1 MIHNASSLP
10 FRKNAGLFPTV
21 LLLLLL
27 QAGAEGAAP
36 WYFLP
41 TFGHDVRWV
50 QGFADGYFAT
60 ARTPPPLPP
69 QTRFLLFAD
78 SGLTAAERR
87 LVHWHEVEFPHGD
100 FMRIMPGRDVFG
112 WYVHAFDI
120 PKWLSGLDVVMDL
133 GVIDDADETFVNGT
147 FVGSTGRVPGGS
159 VWQKDRRY
167 RVPAELLLESGNGG
181 TPAVLPSRG
190 RDARV
195 TSMAAGGT
203 HAAPWG
209 NTVAVHVWSLWGLG
223 GIVGPPVLK
232 AAAVPADA
240 QWDVATVRGPFSP
253 RGLNAARTADE
264 ALAICFDGKT
274 IEWRKAAVPWKD
286 WNSLPDDV
294 RTMAF
299 RLRLGLIYEEGTRRD
314 PGGPFVLDCG
324 PVFDVAAFYLNG
336 RRLGLVGRFPEG
348 GEPAFTEAAQRARFI
363 VEPRDRAADGR
374 DELTVVVF
382 RERGVGGLPGTPG
395 VLLDNPL
402 ETIDLKD
409 AASVSEAFT
418 LLVQSGRFAEAGNLL
433 ENAVPADGA
442 GRAWLL
448 SHKAHLAYLR
458 WLDGGMKDAAL
469 LDGVLSPIAET
480 LSELPVEAPK
490 QSAMQAFCRVL
501 RLAETDPSVMAM
513 VKRRFPKF
521 GDGCIALPADLSTR
535 GDWAASYGSES
546 HILAAMGQTRDLHPL
561 LPGRP
566 FNYRLSV
573 PGDRD
578 KACRWLPKR
587 QCDIADADAL
597 SAPDGLEM
605 TRSLRKYCPNLP
617 DTKED
622 ALRHASARG
631 RTASWWDDH
640 GEMHPFDDNGP
651 DLLLEL
657 DAADAFPGAAS
668 AGPRI
673 LTFLHVDFDWRD
685 TLHPRQQSLLLSDA
699 DGNLLNA
706 AWGGKSDHGV
716 YSPFVV
722 DADRPLKARFMKHRG
737 ACVAVGGV
745 FADRFA
751 DYASCDTTAFRRL
764 FAALP
769 AGLSQEAMRLLE
781 SPAGVARVEIA
792 RRILAG
798 GGGVSPSSA
807 NGGTPMA
814 PPSRRRDARGTS
826 TVATCVLLALCAD
839 AGVVAFDGGNAVA
852 AFARLCSTL
861 EAEELDRLL
870 EVIGNPSLFRM
881 RWSYIAADRL
891 FGRLEALPMADR
903 ARYLGRFAVHCTG
916 HARRPLRRATL
927 GFLEKYAPQAT
938 AEHERLVRSL
948 PEHTTRM
955 TVSIEPPEKTR

>member
-1 MIHNASSLP
+1 M
-10 FRKNAGLFPTV
+10 
-21 LLLLLL
+21 
-27 QAGAEGAAP
+27 AAP

-50 QGFADGYFAT
+50 QGFTDDSFAT
-60 ARTPPPLPP
+60 AGQKHPDGGTPPRLPP
-69 QTRFLLFAD
+69 QARFLLFAD

-133 GVIDDADETFVNGT
+133 GIIDDADETFVNGT

-167 RVPAELLLESGNGG
+167 RVPAELL
-181 TPAVLPSRG
+181 RK
-190 RDARV
+190 
-195 TSMAAGGT
+195 
-203 HAAPWG
+203 HG
-209 NTVAVHVWSLWGLG
+209 NTAAVQTWSLWGLG
-223 GIVGPPVLK
+223 GIVGPPTLK

-240 QWDVATVRGPFSP
+240 EWDMAYVHGPFTP
-253 RGLNAARTADE
+253 RGLNEARTADE
-264 ALAICFDGKT
+264 ALDICFGGKT
-274 IEWRKAAVPWKD
+274 IEWRKASVPWKD
-286 WNSLPDDV
+286 YAAIPDDV

-299 RLRLGLIYEEGTRRD
+299 RLRLGLIHEEGSRRES
-314 PGGPFVLDCG
+314 GGPFILDCG

-336 RRLGLVGRFPEG
+336 RRLGLVGRFPDG
-348 GEPAFTEAAQRARFI
+348 GTPAFTEAAQRARFI
-363 VEPRDRAADGR
+363 VEPQDRSADGR

-395 VLLDNPL
+395 VLLENPL
-402 ETIDLKD
+402 DNIDLKK
-409 AASVSEAFT
+409 ASDVADAFT
-418 LLVQSGRFAEAGNLL
+418 LLVQSGRPEKAAELL
-433 ENAVPADGA
+433 EKAVPADDA

-448 SHKAHLAYLR
+448 SHKAHLAYLQ

-469 LDGVLSPIAET
+469 LDGVLSPIAEI
-480 LSELPVEAPK
+480 LSDLPAEAPR

-501 RLAETDPSVMAM
+501 RLAETDPAVMAM
-513 VKRRFPKF
+513 ARRRFPKF
-521 GDGCIALPADLSTR
+521 GDGCVALPHDLSTR
-535 GDWAASYGSES
+535 GDWAASYGSETF
-546 HILAAMGQTRDLHPL
+546 ILAAMGQTRDLHPL

-566 FNYRLSV
+566 FNYKLSV

-578 KACRWLPKR
+578 RACRWLPKR

-597 SAPDGLEM
+597 SAPDGLE
-605 TRSLRKYCPNLP
+605 TLRSLRRFCPNFP
-617 DTKED
+617 ETKAN

-657 DAADAFPGAAS
+657 DAADASPGAATG
-668 AGPRI
+668 GPRI
-673 LTFLHVDFDWRD
+673 LTFLHADFDWRD
-685 TLHPRQQSLLLSDA
+685 TLHPRQQSLLLFDA

-751 DYASCDTTAFRRL
+751 DYASCDTKALRRL

-769 AGLSQEAMRLLE
+769 APLAEAAERLLA
-781 SPAGVARVEIA
+781 SPAGMSRVELA
-792 RRILAG
+792 RAILG
-798 GGGVSPSSA
+798 SSEGV
-807 NGGTPMA
+807 
-814 PPSRRRDARGTS
+814 PPLADGTS
-826 TVATCVLLALCAD
+826 DGGNAVATSALLALCAD
-839 AGVVAFDGGNAVA
+839 AAVVPFNGGDAVA
-852 AFARLCSTL
+852 TSGENAAGTFAERCETMD
-861 EAEELDRLL
+861 AEELDRLL
-870 EVIGNPSLFRM
+870 EILGDPSLFRM
-881 RWSYIAADRL
+881 RWSFIAADKL

-903 ARYLGRFAVHCTG
+903 ARYLGRFAAHCTG
-916 HARRPLRRATL
+916 HARRPLRRAAL

>member
-10 FRKNAGLFPTV
+10 FRKAAGLFPAV
-21 LLLLLL
+21 LLLLLV
-27 QAGAEGAAP
+27 QTGAVEAAP

-50 QGFADGYFAT
+50 QGFADGCFAT
-60 ARTPPPLPP
+60 ARTPPPFPP
-69 QTRFLLFAD
+69 QARFLLFAD

-100 FMRIMPGRDVFG
+100 FMRIMPERDVFG

-167 RVPAELLLESGNGG
+167 RVPAELL
-181 TPAVLPSRG
+181 RK
-190 RDARV
+190 
-195 TSMAAGGT
+195 
-203 HAAPWG
+203 HG
-209 NTVAVHVWSLWGLG
+209 NTAAVQTWSLWGLG
-223 GIVGPPVLK
+223 GIVGPPTLK
-232 AAAVPADA
+232 AAAVLADTE
-240 QWDVATVRGPFSP
+240 WDVAYVHGPFAL
-253 RGLNAARTADE
+253 RGLNEARTADE
-264 ALAICFDGKT
+264 ALDICFGGKT
-274 IEWRKAAVPWKD
+274 IEWRKASVPWKD
-286 WNSLPDDV
+286 YAAIPDDV
-294 RTMAF
+294 RLMVF
-299 RLRLGLIYEEGTRRD
+299 RLRLGLIHEEGSPRES
-314 PGGPFVLDCG
+314 GGPFVLDCG

-336 RRLGLVGRFPEG
+336 RRLGLVGRFPDG
-348 GEPAFTEAAQRARFI
+348 CTPAFTEAAQRARFI
-363 VEPRDRAADGR
+363 VEPRDRSADGR

-402 ETIDLKD
+402 ESIDLKKTSDVAD
-409 AASVSEAFT
+409 AFA
-418 LLVQSGRFAEAGNLL
+418 LLVQSGRFAEAENLL
-433 ENAVPADGA
+433 GNAVPQDGA

-448 SHKAHLAYLR
+448 SNKAHLAYLQ
-458 WLDGGMKDAAL
+458 WLDGGMKDIAM
-469 LDGVLSPIAET
+469 LDNVLSPIAEI
-480 LSELPVEAPK
+480 LSDLPVEAPR

-501 RLAETDPSVMAM
+501 QLAETDSSVMAM
-513 VKRRFPKF
+513 ARRRFPKF
-521 GDGCIALPADLSTR
+521 GDGCAALPPDLSTR
-535 GDWAASYGSES
+535 GDWAASYGSETF
-546 HILAAMGQTRDLHPL
+546 ILAAMGQTRDLHPL

-566 FNYRLSV
+566 FNYKLSV

-578 KACRWLPKR
+578 RACRWLPKR
-587 QCDIADADAL
+587 QCDIADPDAL
-597 SAPDGLEM
+597 SAPDGLE
-605 TRSLRKYCPNLP
+605 TLRSLRRFCPNFP
-617 DTKED
+617 ETKAD

-657 DAADAFPGAAS
+657 DAADTFPIAAAS
-668 AGPRI
+668 GPRI
-673 LTFLHVDFDWRD
+673 LTFLHADFDWRD
-685 TLHPRQQSLLLSDA
+685 TLHPRQQSLLLFDA

-722 DADRPLKARFMKHRG
+722 DANRPLKARFMKHRS

-745 FADRFA
+745 FADRFI
-751 DYASCDTTAFRRL
+751 DYASFPQAGRTRDLRRL

-769 AGLSQEAMRLLE
+769 APLAEDAERLLA
-781 SPAGVARVEIA
+781 SPADMSRVKLARKILGGSEGVPP
-792 RRILAG
+792 LA
-798 GGGVSPSSA
+798 
-807 NGGTPMA
+807 
-814 PPSRRRDARGTS
+814 DGTS
-826 TVATCVLLALCAD
+826 DGGDAVATSALLALCAD
-839 AGVVAFDGGNAVA
+839 AAVVPFNGGDAVA
-852 AFARLCSTL
+852 TSGENAAGTFAERCETMD
-861 EAEELDRLL
+861 AEELDRLL
-870 EVIGNPSLFRM
+870 EILGDPSLFRM
-881 RWSYIAADRL
+881 RWSYIVADKL

-916 HARRPLRRATL
+916 HARRPLRRTAL
-927 GFLEKYAPQAT
+927 QQLERLAPQAE
-938 AEHERLVRSL
+938 AEHERLARSL
-948 PEHTTRM
+948 PEHTARM

>member
-10 FRKNAGLFPTV
+10 FRKTAGLFPTV

-167 RVPAELLLESGNGG
+167 RVPAELL
-181 TPAVLPSRG
+181 RK
-190 RDARV
+190 
-195 TSMAAGGT
+195 
-203 HAAPWG
+203 HG
-209 NTVAVHVWSLWGLG
+209 NTAAVQTWSQWGLG
-223 GIVGPPVLK
+223 GIVGPPTLK

-240 QWDVATVRGPFSP
+240 EWDVVFVHGAFTPC
-253 RGLNAARTADE
+253 GLNEARTADE
-264 ALAICFDGKT
+264 ALDICFGGRAGARPSPA
-274 IEWRKAAVPWKD
+274 EWQPSPVPWTG

-294 RTMAF
+294 QAMVF
-299 RLRLGLIYEEGTRRD
+299 KLRLGLIHEEGSRRES
-314 PGGPFVLDCG
+314 GEPFILDCG

-336 RRLGLVGRFPEG
+336 RRLGLVGRFPDG
-348 GEPAFTEAAQRARFI
+348 GTPAFTEAAQRARFI
-363 VEPRDRAADGR
+363 VEPRDRSADGR

-395 VLLDNPL
+395 VLLGNPL
-402 ETIDLKD
+402 ETIDLKK
-409 AASVSEAFT
+409 ASNVADAFT

-448 SHKAHLAYLR
+448 SHKAHLAYLQ
-458 WLDGGMKDAAL
+458 WFDNGMKDIAM
-469 LDGVLSPIAET
+469 LDGVLSPMAEI
-480 LSELPVEAPK
+480 LSDLPAEAPR

-501 RLAETDPSVMAM
+501 RLAETNPSVMAM
-513 VKRRFPKF
+513 ARRRFPKF
-521 GDGCIALPADLSTR
+521 GDGCATLPPDLSTR
-535 GDWAASYGSES
+535 GDWAASYGSEIF
-546 HILAAMGQTRDLHPL
+546 ILAAMGQMRDLHPL

-578 KACRWLPKR
+578 RACRWLPKR
-587 QCDIADADAL
+587 QCDIADPDAL
-597 SAPDGLEM
+597 SAPDGLE
-605 TRSLRKYCPNLP
+605 TLRSLRRFCPNFP
-617 DTKED
+617 ETKAD

-657 DAADAFPGAAS
+657 DAADAFPIAATG
-668 AGPRI
+668 GPRI
-673 LTFLHVDFDWRD
+673 LTFLHADFDWRD
-685 TLHPRQQSLLLSDA
+685 TLHPRQQSLMLSDA

-737 ACVAVGGV
+737 AGVAVGGV

-839 AGVVAFDGGNAVA
+839 AGVVALDGGDAVA
-852 AFARLCSTL
+852 DFARLCSSL
-861 EAEELDRLL
+861 DAEELDRLL
-870 EVIGNPSLFRM
+870 EVIGDPSLFRV
-881 RWSYIAADRL
+881 RWSYIAADKL
-891 FGRLEALPMADR
+891 FGRLEALPAADR

-916 HARRPLRRATL
+916 HARRPLRRAAL
-927 GFLEKYAPQAT
+927 GFLEKYAPQAKV
-938 AEHERLVRSL
+938 EHERLVHSL
-948 PEHTTRM
+948 PEHTARM
-955 TVSIEPPEKTR
+955 TISIEPPEKTR